1 MNDTLLNKNIIEA
14 IRSAYAAPTPEST
27 SAKAAERQG
36 VMARTQSKVSSALE
50 DTARDAL
57 ASVESLIGKTM
68 ESKQKRS

>member
-36 VMARTQSKVSSALE
+36 VMARTQSKVSSA
-50 DTARDAL
+50 
-57 ASVESLIGKTM
+57 
-68 ESKQKRS
+68 